1 MRINK
6 KLFEIK
12 DVKFRKKFS
21 SKIPLLLEKDSRVRI
36 IKIGR
41 VERFESLEPEKDEW
55 EEERVQHFPR
65 NDVAWQRI
73 FLSIL
78 HRLGKQKIR
87 QLYAADDQFAIDS
100 RANPAVIISNPF
112 PLLER
117 SYTFEQG
124 ILYIGVAA
132 ELWKLARSAARQP
145 R

>member
-12 DVKFRKKFS
+12 DVKFRQKFS
-21 SKIPLLLEKDSRVRI
+21 SKIPLLLEKDSCWNNKNRTRGTIRI
-36 IKIGR
+36 SGTG
-41 VERFESLEPEKDEW
+41 

-78 HRLGKQKIR
+78 QRLGKQKIR

>member
-1 MRINK
+1 M
-6 KLFEIK
+6 
-12 DVKFRKKFS
+12 
-21 SKIPLLLEKDSRVRI
+21 
-36 IKIGR
+36 
-41 VERFESLEPEKDEW
+41 ERFESLEPKKDEW

-78 HRLGKQKIR
+78 QRLGKQKIR

>member
-12 DVKFRKKFS
+12 DVKFLPKIFFQNSPFIRKRFTCWNNKNRTRGT
-21 SKIPLLLEKDSRVRI
+21 IRI
-36 IKIGR
+36 SGTG
-41 VERFESLEPEKDEW
+41 

-78 HRLGKQKIR
+78 QRLGKQKIR

-117 SYTFEQG
+117 TYTFEQG